1 MCVMTGHINRTLL
14 TLALFVRTEASD
26 SRPSYRSQNPRPT
39 TSYATLEG
47 LDSLDIFRHFTVETG
62 PRRSN
67 RVNGLGEMC
76 LFSNR
81 GVLGHILRELS
92 DSVDMLS
99 ADIRPCIC
107 ILRLFLFVFFTS

>member
-47 LDSLDIFRHFTVETG
+47 LDIFRHFTSFH
-62 PRRSN
+62 RRNLKPVREGQTESN
-67 RVNGLGEMC
+67 RVKRAWLGEMC
-76 LFSNR
+76 LFMS
-81 GVLGHILRELS
+81 
-92 DSVDMLS
+92 
-99 ADIRPCIC
+99 
-107 ILRLFLFVFFTS
+107 FL